1 MKEFIIK
8 IKTLTID
15 NYDQMM
21 NLWKGAG
28 LESRPRGRDSK
39 KSIKA
44 QMEVNPEF
52 FIRAFIDNK
61 LIGTVIASS
70 DGRKGWINRLAVSPE
85 HRQQGIAKALIAEA
99 ERILRKNGIRIFSAL
114 IMEDNQASKELFKK
128 LGYKEL
134 EDVKY
139 FSKKE
144 SREV

>member
-1 MKEFIIK
+1 
-8 IKTLTID
+8 
-15 NYDQMM
+15 
-21 NLWKGAG
+21 
-28 LESRPRGRDSK
+28 
-39 KSIKA
+39 
-44 QMEVNPEF
+44 
-52 FIRAFIDNK
+52 
-61 LIGTVIASS
+61 
-70 DGRKGWINRLAVSPE
+70 
-85 HRQQGIAKALIAEA
+85 LIAEA